1 MRFFIAVLHFNRTV
15 FPMFIIIM
23 FALFSCSTSTQMADI
38 PYLQKKGDATQLIV
52 DGKPFV
58 MLAGELHNSSATS
71 LDYIEPVWEKLV
83 GLNMN
88 TVLVAL
94 TWETIEPEEG
104 QFDFS
109 LIDGIIAQARE
120 HNMKLVFLWFATWK
134 NAATTYP
141 PAWVKTSLERFTRS
155 QDSEGNNLEH
165 ITPLCEFA
173 RAADAKAFAAVMR
186 HIKEID
192 SSNRTV
198 IAMQI
203 ENESGLLGEARD
215 HSSLAEAAFA
225 KQVPRELMSFL
236 EKNKNNLF
244 SEFNSIWEANGYL
257 TEGTWAK
264 VFGADADEVFMTWQ
278 TARFIDTVA
287 EAGKSEYPLPMFANA
302 WQDGGRYAKAGEY
315 PSGGPI
321 AKMIPVWQAAAPNID
336 VLAPDI
342 YLPDFKGIC
351 DKYVTMGN
359 PLLIPEA
366 RASTAN
372 LFYAVAEHDAICYAP
387 FGVDGSRLEPD
398 DPLKDSYR
406 LLGDLMPIITQYH
419 GTGKMI
425 GLLGTRGETREI
437 DLGEYHLVIR
447 YQGGMEKDQPGYGL
461 IIAQDDGSYL
471 AVGKGYTVQFLSKSE
486 ERPRT
491 AILTAHEMVFR
502 DGEWVT
508 RRWLNGDDT
517 GYPPFEIHAG
527 LRLYRNLPMVQKVTI
542 YSHE

>member
-1 MRFFIAVLHFNRTV
+1 MY
-15 FPMFIIIM
+15 IIISLI
-23 FALFSCSTSTQMADI
+23 FLSCNTSSQKASI

-71 LDYIEPVWEKLV
+71 LEYIEPSWEKLA

-104 QFDFS
+104 KFDFT
-109 LIDGIIAQARE
+109 LLDGVIAQARQ
-120 HNMKLVFLWFATWK
+120 HNMRLVFLWFASWK

-155 QDSEGNNLEH
+155 QDIEGNNLEH

-186 HIKEID
+186 RIREID
-192 SSNRTV
+192 SNNHTV
-198 IAMQI
+198 LAMQI
-203 ENESGLLGEARD
+203 ENESGLLGQARD
-215 HSSLAEAAFA
+215 HSPLAETAFA
-225 KQVPRELMSFL
+225 KRVPGELTDFL
-236 EKNKNNLF
+236 EKEKENLF
-244 SEFNSIWEANGYL
+244 SEFKNIWETNGYK
-257 TEGTWAK
+257 TEGTWTE
-264 VFGADADEVFMTWQ
+264 VFGADADEVFMTWYN
-278 TARFIDTVA
+278 ARYIDTVA

-302 WQDGGRYAKAGEY
+302 WQDGGRYTKAGEY

-321 AKMIPVWQAAAPNID
+321 AKMIPVWQAAAPHID
-336 VLAPDI
+336 ILAPDI

-359 PLLIPEA
+359 PLFIPEA
-366 RASTAN
+366 RADTAN

-387 FGVDGSRLEPD
+387 FGVDDSRLAPD
-398 DPLKDSYR
+398 NPLKDSYR

-425 GLLGTRGETREI
+425 GLLGTKGETREV
-437 DLGEYHLVIR
+437 DLGGYHLVIR
-447 YQGGMEKDQPGYGL
+447 YQGGMEKDQAGYGL

-491 AILTAHEMVFR
+491 AILSAHEMVFK
-502 DGEWVT
+502 DGEWVP
-508 RRWLNGDDT
+508 RRWLNGDET